1 MQITNASL
9 EQGLDWDIT
18 VSKDQY
24 QKSLASLL
32 ILRGKDALIAD
43 IAAFADPRLYAG
55 WSRHPFEFHFSRQA
69 FNAYDKTATLIR
81 FERIL

>member
-9 EQGLDWDIT
+9 EQGLDWGIT
-18 VSKDQY
+18 LNTDQH

-32 ILRGKDALIAD
+32 ILRGKDAMIAD
-43 IAAFADPRLYAG
+43 IAAFSDPRLYVG
-55 WSRHPFEFHFSRQA
+55 WSRHPFKFHSSRRP

-81 FERIL
+81 FE